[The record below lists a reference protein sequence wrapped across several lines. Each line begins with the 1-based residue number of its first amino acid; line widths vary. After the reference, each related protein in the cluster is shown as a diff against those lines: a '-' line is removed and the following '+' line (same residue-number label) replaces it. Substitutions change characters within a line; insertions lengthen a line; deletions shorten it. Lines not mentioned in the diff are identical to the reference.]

1 MREVERT
8 TVSQTKNSKRGLVL
22 LRYQSTRHRRLMQE
36 SEQAL
41 EDAAA
46 DTSTST
52 ARIANQ
58 VLTDPKTHRLWEA
71 RHADLLRPVAE
82 QKKRNPQVFELR
94 RLETQVLHRSSL
106 ISYVRKHQ
114 VTGER
119 RRRLFAA
126 FYGPR
131 EFTDAVLIEHR
142 QFVLAKSSEV
152 SADHLLGIM
161 QDTTSRELLSS
172 YSSAYAN
179 YFSMYCYFACAKDSD
194 LASAV
199 GTAMKDAQQRVNR
212 LRAALMSVKPDRGYA
227 DFDQQELIARSGRYP
242 ALNYLNR

>member
-1 MREVERT
+1 
-8 TVSQTKNSKRGLVL
+8 
-22 LRYQSTRHRRLMQE
+22 MQE

-46 DTSTST
+46 DTSSST
-52 ARIANQ
+52 ARIASQ

-71 RHADLLRPVAE
+71 RHAELLRPVAE
-82 QKKRNPQVFELR
+82 QNKRDPQVFELR

-106 ISYVRKHQ
+106 ISYIRQHQ

-131 EFTDAVLIEHR
+131 ELTDAILIEHR
-142 QFVLAKSSEV
+142 QFLLAKSSEL

-161 QDTTSRELLSS
+161 QDTTSRDLLQR
-172 YSSAYAN
+172 YSSAYAT
-179 YFSMYCYFACAKDSD
+179 YFSLYCYFACVRDRYMARAVS
-194 LASAV
+194 AS
-199 GTAMKDAQQRVNR
+199 MKDAQQRVNR
-212 LRAALMSVKPDRGYA
+212 LRAELMSVKPDRGYA
-227 DFDQQELIARSGRYP
+227 DFDQQELLARSGRYP